1 MMDGRDESMEAVDSG
16 APVPEKSAASKI
28 RRRRRL
34 YLALF
39 AGASAAIVFFGGFF
53 LFASHISELEPPK
66 AIKAADAIIVLT
78 GGRARLDAAM
88 DLLQLGKGRRLFIS
102 GVNPHAGPRALS
114 EVTGIN
120 EKLFSCCID
129 IDHAALNTEGNA
141 EESAKWV
148 HEHNYSSVIVVTNN
162 YHMPRSLLEMH
173 RLIGQTELIPYP
185 VVNSRLDD
193 GTWLTKPEAVRVL
206 FTEYAK
212 YVAALARSVVID
224 ASFSHSAYAKSGY

>member
-1 MMDGRDESMEAVDSG
+1 MMDGRDESTEA
-16 APVPEKSAASKI
+16 AASGMPAAGQRPARKAW
-28 RRRRRL
+28 RRRRRSV
-34 YLALF
+34 ALSAVF
-39 AGASAAIVFFGGFF
+39 GAVVLFLGGFF
-53 LFASHISELEPPK
+53 LFASHISELAPPRT
-66 AIKAADAIIVLT
+66 IKAADAIIVLT

-102 GVNPHAGPRALS
+102 GVNPHAGPKALS
-114 EVTGIN
+114 EVTGID
-120 EKLFSCCID
+120 EKLFTCCID

-148 HEHNYSSVIVVTNN
+148 HEHNYGSVIVVTNN

-193 GTWLTKPEAVRVL
+193 GTWMTKPEAVRVL

-224 ASFSHSAYAKSGY
+224 ASYSHSAYAKSGY

>member
-1 MMDGRDESMEAVDSG
+1 MNERDDSTG
-16 APVPEKSAASKI
+16 AAASEADAPAKPSAGKGW
-28 RRRRRL
+28 RSRKL
-34 YLALF
+34 YVPLSTVAGVALL
-39 AGASAAIVFFGGFF
+39 FFGGFF

-102 GVNPHAGPRALS
+102 GVNPHAGPKALS
-114 EVTGIN
+114 EVTGID
-120 EKLFSCCID
+120 EKLFTCCID

-173 RLIGQTELIPYP
+173 RLIGRTELIPYP

-193 GTWLTKPEAVRVL
+193 GTWMTKPEAVRVL
-206 FTEYAK
+206 LTEYTK

-224 ASFSHSAYAKSGY
+224 ASYSHSAYANTGY

>member
-1 MMDGRDESMEAVDSG
+1 MMEQRDESAG
-16 APVPEKSAASKI
+16 AAAPGAGSPAKLPVEKS
-28 RRRRRL
+28 RLTRRL
-34 YLALF
+34 YVALSAI
-39 AGASAAIVFFGGFF
+39 AGIILLFFGGFF
-53 LFASHISELEPPK
+53 FFANHISVLEPPK
-66 AIKAADAIIVLT
+66 EIRAADAIIVLT

-102 GVNPHAGPRALS
+102 GVNPHAGPKALS
-114 EVTGIN
+114 EATGID
-120 EKLFSCCID
+120 EKLFTCCID

-148 HEHNYSSVIVVTNN
+148 HEHNYSRVIVVTNN

-173 RLIGQTELIPYP
+173 RLLGQTELIPYP

-193 GTWLTKPEAVRVL
+193 GIWMTKPEAVRVL
-206 FTEYAK
+206 LTEYTK

-224 ASFSHSAYAKSGY
+224 ASYSPSAYARAGY